1 MFHVRRVISV
11 KKCED
16 DEGDFKHR
24 DAQNSELIRER
35 SDPASSSGPV
45 HDSPSLCFFTESSF
59 K

>member
-1 MFHVRRVISV
+1 MLHVRRVISV

-35 SDPASSSGPV
+35 SDPAFS
-45 HDSPSLCFFTESSF
+45 
-59 K
+59 